1 MPSKTDFQRVR
12 DQVAD
17 LVERLDALDQSGALF
32 EANLTLAMD
41 MAKSVVAMG
50 RDAMVRLSKVEA
62 ERSDRL
68 YQTNNLRQGLKSTLD
83 WLDANEEIT
92 PRGRA

>member
-1 MPSKTDFQRVR
+1 M
-12 DQVAD
+12 AD